1 VLAVLRVTTLYA
13 STAAVSAGYYTAYL
27 TEAEGEIPG
36 QWTGK
41 QAALHGLAG
50 DVNAEQLELVLSG
63 RHPVSGVTLGYPLT
77 DRTTSDGRVVRAVS
91 GFDATVSAPKSL
103 SAWWAIT
110 GDQRLLEAHD
120 IAVTAV
126 IDSLE
131 RYGATTRIRSNGQRL
146 HPDTNGLTIAAFRQT
161 TSRLDDPQIHSH
173 VVISAKVQVDSGRWY
188 ALDARLLKKHQRALG
203 GIYQSVLRAELSEQ
217 FGVRFGEI
225 VNGQADVLGVP
236 ETLLDTFSKR
246 SHEVADALAD
256 KLAVFDRREGREPSP
271 FERAAME
278 REAAV
283 DTRGRKTGMTVTDL
297 RPRWQTEAKELGI
310 TPASLN
316 RDVRAG
322 GREAEPAQHTTVADV
337 LAALSERSSVWHRM
351 DVLRTLTDTLRPHT
365 GQTGQR
371 WTDFL
376 HRAADSILEHSIDL
390 DPRLDADARRRVSDG
405 RSIWIEPIAGHHTSE
420 AVLAQEERILTW
432 AIDQQLDN
440 QRPSTTVHAG
450 RLDLLQHDAARAVA
464 GLDLLV
470 IVVGPAGTGKTTMLA
485 ATADDLR
492 RHGRSVYAVAPTA
505 KAARTLGRETGMR
518 ADTIAKLVY
527 EWTQPDRP
535 ARPEWRLPANTTL
548 IVDEAGMLGTNDLH
562 RLTLLAETQ
571 QWRLVLV
578 GDPRQLQAVG
588 RGGMFNELVTASSRT
603 HQLETIH
610 RFNHPWEAAASLRL
624 RSGDPSVLDAYEAK
638 GRIIPGTLEHHLTG
652 ITRMYSD
659 SRATGHSLAITT
671 TTNEHVLLINQT
683 IQKHLISVGKLNPNV
698 RAEGALG
705 QHLYIGDQIA
715 TRANNRQ
722 MKTRHG
728 DIVRNRELWTITK
741 INPNGDLTAQRLGS
755 NDQVTLPSKYVA
767 EHVHL
772 GYAATEHGNQSDTQ
786 HASLTLVTPTTTG
799 RGLYVAM
806 TRGRE
811 TNLAY
816 VITAE
821 PSIEAARTVLEAVLA
836 RDRADVPA
844 VVQRRQLAAQTPTR
858 PAVPQLR
865 PRCQIPDWWEPLK
878 SRAVD
883 ALHQVNDALGEIDIR
898 NAGEAVRLDEARH
911 ELATAKAALAP
922 HDQVLNQAD
931 KTLAAA
937 KDAVTAAQANLAEHR
952 LLGRRPAQQ
961 QLTTAEQNLAATQAV
976 VDRATETRQPFLQ
989 AAFGAK
995 RRCEAI
1001 IDNAKMRHTIHYYD
1015 YLPEKQAAAVDLLDA
1030 LDTWRDWADGRTISP
1045 DRASNAVYTLEG
1057 LTQHPDTEAF
1067 NVLADAIRTRAP
1079 ELVVA
1084 REQTRAIEENSL
1096 DLGIGW

>member
-1 VLAVLRVTTLYA
+1 MVVVLRVTTLYA
-13 STAAVSAGYYTAYL
+13 STAAVTAGYYTQYL

-36 QWTGK
+36 RWTGK
-41 QAALHGLAG
+41 QADLHGLAG
-50 DVNAEQLELVLSG
+50 DVNAEQLELILSG
-63 RHPVSGVTLGYPLT
+63 RHPVTGVTLGFPLT
-77 DRTTSDGRVVRAVS
+77 DRTTSDGRLLRAVS

-110 GDQRLLEAHD
+110 GDNRLLEAHD
-120 IAVTAV
+120 AAVRAV
-126 IDSLE
+126 IDALE

-173 VVISAKVQVDSGRWY
+173 VVISAKVQVDHGRWY

-217 FGVRFGEI
+217 FGVRFGDI
-225 VNGQADVLGVP
+225 VHGQAEVLGVP

-246 SHEVADALAD
+246 SHEVADAVAE
-256 KLAVFDRREGREPSP
+256 KLAVFDRRERREPSP

-283 DTRGRKTGMTVTDL
+283 DTRGHKTGITVTDL
-297 RPRWQTEAKELGI
+297 RPRWQTEAKGLGI

-316 RDVRAG
+316 QGIRTAS
-322 GREAEPAQHTTVADV
+322 REAEPVQHATAADIIAV
-337 LAALSERSSVWHRM
+337 LSEKSSVWHRM
-351 DVLRTLTDTLRPHT
+351 DVLRALTDTLRPHA
-365 GQTGQR
+365 GQSGQR
-371 WTDFL
+371 WADFL
-376 HRAADSILEHSIDL
+376 HRAADRILEHSIDL

-420 AVLAQEERILTW
+420 AVLTQEERVLTW
-432 AIDQQLDN
+432 AIDQQLADP
-440 QRPSTTVHAG
+440 RPSTTVSAG
-450 RLDLLQHDAARAVA
+450 RLDLLQRDSARAVA
-464 GLDLLV
+464 GLDRLV
-470 IVVGPAGTGKTTMLA
+470 IVIGPAGTGKTTMLTA
-485 ATADDLR
+485 AAEDLR
-492 RHGRSVYAVAPTA
+492 RQGRSLYAVAPTA
-505 KAARTLGRETGMR
+505 KAARTLGRETGMT
-518 ADTIAKLVY
+518 ADTVAKLVY

-535 ARPEWRLPANTTL
+535 PRPAWRLPANTTL

-562 RLTLLAETQ
+562 RLTLLAEAQ
-571 QWRLVLV
+571 LWRLVLV

-588 RGGMFNELVTASSRT
+588 RGGMFNELVAGSSRT

-610 RFNHPWEAAASLRL
+610 RFNYPWEAAASLRL

-638 GRIIPGTLEHHLTG
+638 GRIIPGTLDHHLNA

-659 SRATGHSLAITT
+659 SRATGQSLAITT
-671 TTNEHVLLINQT
+671 TTNEHVLLVNKA
-683 IQKHLISVGKLNPNV
+683 IQQHLIRTGAVDPTAS
-698 RAEGALG
+698 AAGALG
-705 QHLYIGDQIA
+705 QLIHVGDQIA

-722 MKTRHG
+722 LKTRHG
-728 DIVRNRELWTITK
+728 DIVRNRELWTITN

-755 NDQVTLPSKYVA
+755 NDQVTLPANYVS

-799 RGLYVAM
+799 RGLYVSM

-811 TNLAY
+811 TNLTY

-821 PSIEAARTVLEAVLA
+821 PSIEAARTVLEGVLA
-836 RDRADVPA
+836 SDRADVPA

-858 PAVPQLR
+858 PVVPQLR
-865 PRCQIPDWWEPLK
+865 PRCQIPDWWEPLE
-878 SRAVD
+878 SRTVD
-883 ALHQVNDALGEIDIR
+883 ALHHVNDALGEIDIR
-898 NAGEAVRLDEARH
+898 KAGEAVRLDEARH
-911 ELATAKAALAP
+911 ELATAKVALAP
-922 HDQVLNQAD
+922 YDQVLNQAD
-931 KTLAAA
+931 KTHATA

-976 VDRATETRQPFLQ
+976 VDRATATRQPFLQ

-1001 IDNAKMRHTIHYYD
+1001 IDNAKMRHNIDRYD

-1045 DRASNAVYTLEG
+1045 DRASNTVYTLEG
-1057 LTQHPDTEAF
+1057 LTQHPDTEAL
-1067 NVLADAIRTRAP
+1067 NVLADAIRTRTP

-1084 REQTRAIEENSL
+1084 REQTRTIEENSL

>member
-1 VLAVLRVTTLYA
+1 MVVVLRVTTLYA
-13 STAAVSAGYYTAYL
+13 STAAVTAGYYTSYL
-27 TEAEGEIPG
+27 TDAEGETPG
-36 QWTGK
+36 RWTGK

-50 DVNAEQLELVLSG
+50 DVNGEQLELILSG
-63 RHPVSGVTLGYPLT
+63 RHPVTGVTLAFPLT

-110 GDQRLLEAHD
+110 GDNRLLEAHD
-120 IAVTAV
+120 TAV
-126 IDSLE
+126 KAVIGTLE
-131 RYGATTRIRSNGQRL
+131 KYGATTRVRSNGRRL

-173 VVISAKVQVDSGRWY
+173 VVISAKVQVDSGHWY
-188 ALDARLLKKHQRALG
+188 AIDARLLKKHQRALG

-225 VNGQADVLGVP
+225 VNGQAEIVGVP
-236 ETLLDTFSKR
+236 ETLLDAFSKR

-256 KLAVFDRREGREPSP
+256 KLAVFDRRERREPSP

-316 RDVRAG
+316 QGIRTA
-322 GREAEPAQHTTVADV
+322 GREAEPIQHTTAADIMAV
-337 LAALSERSSVWHRM
+337 LSEKSSVWHRM
-351 DVLRTLTDTLRPHT
+351 DVLRTLTDTLRPHA
-365 GQTGQR
+365 GQSGQR
-371 WTDFL
+371 WADFL
-376 HRAADSILEHSIDL
+376 DRAANRILEHSINL
-390 DPRLDADARRRVSDG
+390 DPRLDADARRRRSDG

-420 AVLAQEERILTW
+420 TVLAQEERILTW
-432 AIDQQLDN
+432 AIDQQLDDP
-440 QRPSTTVHAG
+440 QPSTTVAVG
-450 RLDLLQHDAARAVA
+450 RLDLLQQDGARAVA
-464 GLDLLV
+464 GLDRLV
-470 IVVGPAGTGKTTMLA
+470 IVVGPAGTGKTTMLTA
-485 ATADDLR
+485 AAEDLR
-492 RHGRSVYAVAPTA
+492 RRGRNVYAVAPTA
-505 KAARTLGRETGMR
+505 KAARTLGRETGMT
-518 ADTIAKLVY
+518 ADTVAKLVY

-562 RLTLLAETQ
+562 LLTHLAETQ
-571 QWRLVLV
+571 RWRLVLV

-588 RGGMFNELVTASSRT
+588 RGGMFNELVTGSSRT

-610 RFNHPWEAAASLRL
+610 RFNYPWEAAASLRL

-638 GRIIPGTLEHHLTG
+638 GRIIPGTLDHHLNA

-671 TTNEHVLLINQT
+671 TTNEHVLLVNRA
-683 IQKHLISVGKLNPNV
+683 IQQHLIRTGAIDPTAS
-698 RAEGALG
+698 AAGALG
-705 QHLYIGDQIA
+705 QLIHVGDQIA

-722 MKTRHG
+722 LKTRHG
-728 DIVRNRELWTITK
+728 DIVRNRELWTVTA
-741 INPNGDLTAQRLGS
+741 INPGGGIGAQRLGS
-755 NDQVTLPSKYVA
+755 DDQVTLPANYVS

-786 HASLTLVTPTTTG
+786 HASLTLVTPITTG
-799 RGLYVAM
+799 RGLYVSM

-816 VITAE
+816 VITGD
-821 PSIEAARTVLEAVLA
+821 PTVEAARTVLEGVLA
-836 RDRADVPA
+836 SDRADVPA
-844 VVQRRQLAAQTPTR
+844 VVQRRQLAAQTSTR
-858 PAVPQLR
+858 PVVPQLR
-865 PRCQIPDWWEPLK
+865 PRCQIPDWWEPLE

-898 NAGEAVRLDEARH
+898 DAVDAVRLDEARQ
-911 ELATAKAALAP
+911 ELATAKVALAP
-922 HDQVLNQAD
+922 YDRLSGQAD

-937 KDAVTAAQANLAEHR
+937 KDAVTSARANLAEHR

-961 QLTTAEQNLAATQAV
+961 QLSLADESLAAAQAD
-976 VDRATETRQPFLQ
+976 VDRATGARQPFLN

-1001 IDNAKMRHTIHYYD
+1001 IDNSKMRHAMDHYD

-1045 DRASNAVYTLEG
+1045 GRASNAVYTLES
-1057 LTQHPDTEAF
+1057 LTRHPDTRAF
-1067 NVLADAIRTRAP
+1067 NVLADAIRTRTP
-1079 ELVVA
+1079 ELIVT
-1084 REQTRAIEENSL
+1084 RQQTLAIEENSL
-1096 DLGIGW
+1096 DLGIGR

>member
-1 VLAVLRVTTLYA
+1 VVVVLRVTTLYA
-13 STAAVSAGYYTAYL
+13 STAAVTAGYYTQYL

-36 QWTGK
+36 RWTGK
-41 QAALHGLAG
+41 QAAQHGLTG

-63 RHPVSGVTLGYPLT
+63 RHPATGVTLGFPLA
-77 DRTTSDGRVVRAVS
+77 DRTLADGRVVRAVS

-110 GDQRLLEAHD
+110 GDNRLLEAHD
-120 IAVTAV
+120 TAV
-126 IDSLE
+126 NAMINTLE
-131 RYGATTRIRSNGQRL
+131 QYGATTRIRSNGQRL

-203 GIYQSVLRAELSEQ
+203 GIYQSVLRAELSGQ
-217 FGVRFGEI
+217 FGVRFGDI
-225 VNGQADVLGVP
+225 VHGQAEVLGVP

-246 SHEVADALAD
+246 SHEVADALAE
-256 KLAVFDRREGREPSP
+256 KLAVFDRRERREPSP
-271 FERAAME
+271 FEWAAME

-283 DTRGRKTGMTVTDL
+283 DTRGHKTGMTVTDL
-297 RPRWQTEAKELGI
+297 RPRWQTEAKGLGI

-316 RDVRAG
+316 QGIRTAS
-322 GREAEPAQHTTVADV
+322 REAEPLQHTTAADIIAV
-337 LAALSERSSVWHRM
+337 LSKKSSVWHRM
-351 DVLRTLTDTLRPHT
+351 DVLRTLTDTLRPQA
-365 GQTGQR
+365 GQSGQR
-371 WTDFL
+371 WADFL
-376 HRAADSILEHSIDL
+376 HRAADRILEHSIDL

-432 AIDQQLDN
+432 AIDQQLADP
-440 QRPSTTVHAG
+440 RPSTTVAAG
-450 RLDLLQHDAARAVA
+450 RLDLLQQDGAGAVA
-464 GLDLLV
+464 GLDRLV
-470 IVVGPAGTGKTTMLA
+470 IVVGPAGTGKTTMLTA
-485 ATADDLR
+485 AADDLR
-492 RHGRSVYAVAPTA
+492 RQGRSLYAIAPTA
-505 KAARTLGRETGMR
+505 KAARTLGRETGMT
-518 ADTIAKLVY
+518 ADTVAKLVY

-535 ARPEWRLPANTTL
+535 ARPEWQLPANTTL
-548 IVDEAGMLGTNDLH
+548 IVDEAGILGTNDLH
-562 RLTLLAETQ
+562 HLTMLTETQ
-571 QWRLVLV
+571 RWRLVLV

-588 RGGMFNELVTASSRT
+588 RGGMFNELVTGSGRT

-610 RFNHPWEAAASLRL
+610 RFNHPWEAAASLAL
-624 RSGDPSVLDAYEAK
+624 RNGDPAVLDTYEAK
-638 GRIIPGTLEHHLTG
+638 GRINAGSLDQHLAA

-671 TTNEHVLLINQT
+671 TTNEHVLLVNQT
-683 IQKHLISVGKLNPNV
+683 IQRHLISVGKLNPNV

-722 MKTRHG
+722 LKTSHG
-728 DIVRNRELWTITK
+728 DIVRNRELWTITG
-741 INPNGDLTAQRLGS
+741 IHPGGDLTARRHES
-755 NDQVTLPSKYVA
+755 DDNVVLPAKYVA

-786 HASLTLVTPTTTG
+786 HASLTLVTPITTG

-811 TNLAY
+811 TNVAY

-821 PSIEAARTVLEAVLA
+821 PSIEAAMSVLEAVLA
-836 RDRADVPA
+836 SDRADVPA
-844 VVQRRQLAAQTPTR
+844 VVQRRQLAAQSPTR

-865 PRCQIPDWWEPLK
+865 PRCKIPDWWEPLE

-883 ALHQVNDALGEIDIR
+883 ALHQVNDALGEIDID
-898 NAGEAVRLDEARH
+898 NAGETVRLDEARQ
-911 ELATAKAALAP
+911 ELATAKLALAP

-937 KDAVTAAQANLAEHR
+937 KDAVTAAQANLAQHR

-961 QLTTAEQNLAATQAV
+961 QLTTAEQNVAARQAV
-976 VDRATETRQPFLQ
+976 VDRATATRQPFLQ

-1001 IDNAKMRHTIHYYD
+1001 IDNAKMRHTIDHYD

-1067 NVLADAIRTRAP
+1067 NVLADAIRTGTP